1 MGDISVG
8 VDVGGTF
15 TDLVAVVDGEL
26 VTAKVPSVR
35 GEEARG
41 IAAALAA
48 AGVEVEA
55 VGVLAHGTT
64 VATNALLERRGARTA
79 LVTTEGFRDVIEIGR
94 QDRASLY
101 DLTAQKPASLVPRE
115 LRITVRERMG
125 PEGMVVPL
133 DDGSLRE
140 AVAAVAAA
148 EVEAVA
154 VCLLF
159 AFLHPEHERA
169 VGDALRVA
177 LPGVLVSLSSEL
189 LPEFREYERC
199 STTVAN
205 AYLAP
210 VLSAYLEKIEP
221 RPLVMQSS
229 GGVADVA
236 TAAARPA
243 SCVLSGPAAGVVGAA
258 FVAGAGGFED
268 VLTFDMGGT
277 STDVAAVLG
286 GEAQVTAES
295 VVAGVPIRF
304 PMVDVHTIGAGG
316 GSIAWLDDGGALR
329 VGPRSAGARPG
340 PASYGLGGE
349 AATVTDA
356 NLVLGYLADGAV
368 LGGEVRLDR
377 DLAERALAGLPVD
390 ESLHNRFNPSLRDWV
405 SNVTSSDAA
414 RRAIE
419 AAAGVVRVVEA
430 EMARALRVVS
440 VERGIDP
447 RGLALVAFGGAGPLH
462 ACALAEEARNG
473 ARPRSARLGN
483 AQRAGPRSG
492 RSPARL
498 RRRPVRGDGG
508 SGRAGPSRSGDAAA
522 GRRALPGP
530 VARIDRR
537 CRGVGVESGR
547 RARAPLRVPA
557 RRRARGRHAA
567 AGRDP
572 PAPAS
577 FLIEPRRGWDR
588 PRAVARISTAG
599 GSTFPSTGPARPSP
613 ARRSSSCPVRR
624 VSSGPAG
631 RESPTTPER
640 SSWSE
645 RGPGNALGDERRPCR
660 DRRGDGHGP
669 RPERVLVEHQGA
681 ARLFGRPV
689 RRGRTDGRP
698 GGAHPRPPRCDA
710 RVGRRRDRPRAG
722 AGRRSTSSTI
732 PSQAARTCR
741 TSRSSPRSRSTAR

>member
-1 MGDISVG
+1 MEDISVG

-15 TDLVAVVDGEL
+15 TDLVAVVDGDL
-26 VTAKVPSVR
+26 VSVKVPSVP

-48 AGVEVEA
+48 AGVEAGA

-101 DLTAQKPASLVPRE
+101 DLTAHKPASLVSRE

-125 PEGMVVPL
+125 PEGVVVPL
-133 DDGSLRE
+133 DDASLRE

-148 EVEAVA
+148 QVEAVA

-169 VGDALRVA
+169 VGDALRVS

-229 GGVADVA
+229 GGVADA
-236 TAAARPA
+236 ASAAARPA

-377 DLAERALAGLPVD
+377 ALAGEALARLPVD
-390 ESLHNRFNPSLRDWV
+390 ESLHNRFNPGLRDRV

-447 RGLALVAFGGAGPLH
+447 RRLALVAFGGAGPLH
-462 ACALAEEARNG
+462 ACALAEELAM
-473 ARPRSARLGN
+473 
-483 AQRAGPRSG
+483 
-492 RSPARL
+492 
-498 RRRPVRGDGG
+498 
-508 SGRAGPSRSGDAAA
+508 
-522 GRRALPGP
+522 
-530 VARIDRR
+530 
-537 CRGVGVESGR
+537 
-547 RARAPLRVPA
+547 
-557 RRRARGRHAA
+557 
-567 AGRDP
+567 
-572 PAPAS
+572 
-577 FLIEPRRGWDR
+577 
-588 PRAVARISTAG
+588 
-599 GSTFPSTGPARPSP
+599 
-613 ARRSSSCPVRR
+613 
-624 VSSGPAG
+624 
-631 RESPTTPER
+631 
-640 SSWSE
+640 
-645 RGPGNALGDERRPCR
+645 
-660 DRRGDGHGP
+660 
-669 RPERVLVEHQGA
+669 ERVLVPLASGMLSALGLAAADLRRDYVGGSFVEMEARAARDLPGA
-681 ARLFGRPV
+681 ATLRLV
-689 RRGRTDGRP
+689 
-698 GGAHPRPPRCDA
+698 DA
-710 RVGRRRDRPRAG
+710 RYRGQSHELTVDAEEWESNLAEEHERRYGFRPDAEPEAVTRRLVAILPRQRPSLPCRA
-722 AGRRSTSSTI
+722 RSTSPSSRRAHLDGGWLDLPVHGPGSAVTGPAIVELPGSTCLVRAGWSGE
-732 PSQAARTCR
+732 PDNAGTLVLERTWTR
-741 TSRSSPRSRSTAR
+741 

>member
-26 VTAKVPSVR
+26 VSAKVPSVP

-48 AGVEVEA
+48 AGVEAGA

-101 DLTAQKPASLVPRE
+101 DLTAHKPASLVSRE

-125 PEGMVVPL
+125 PEGVVVPL
-133 DDGSLRE
+133 DDASLRE

-169 VGDALRVA
+169 VGDALRVS

-229 GGVADVA
+229 GGVADA
-236 TAAARPA
+236 ASAAARPA

-286 GEAQVTAES
+286 GETQVTAES

-377 DLAERALAGLPVD
+377 ALAEEALARLPVD
-390 ESLHNRFNPSLRDWV
+390 ESLHNRFNPGLRDRV

-447 RGLALVAFGGAGPLH
+447 RRLALVAFGGAGPLH
-462 ACALAEEARNG
+462 ACALAEE
-473 ARPRSARLGN
+473 LGM
-483 AQRAGPRSG
+483 
-492 RSPARL
+492 
-498 RRRPVRGDGG
+498 
-508 SGRAGPSRSGDAAA
+508 
-522 GRRALPGP
+522 
-530 VARIDRR
+530 
-537 CRGVGVESGR
+537 
-547 RARAPLRVPA
+547 
-557 RRRARGRHAA
+557 
-567 AGRDP
+567 
-572 PAPAS
+572 
-577 FLIEPRRGWDR
+577 
-588 PRAVARISTAG
+588 
-599 GSTFPSTGPARPSP
+599 
-613 ARRSSSCPVRR
+613 
-624 VSSGPAG
+624 
-631 RESPTTPER
+631 
-640 SSWSE
+640 
-645 RGPGNALGDERRPCR
+645 
-660 DRRGDGHGP
+660 
-669 RPERVLVEHQGA
+669 ERVLVPLASGMLSALGLAAADLRRDYVGGSFVEMEARAARDLPGA
-681 ARLFGRPV
+681 ATLRLV
-689 RRGRTDGRP
+689 
-698 GGAHPRPPRCDA
+698 DA
-710 RVGRRRDRPRAG
+710 RYRGQSHELTVDAEEWESNLAEEHERRYGFRPDAEPEAVTRRLVAILPRQRPSLPSRA
-722 AGRRSTSSTI
+722 RSTSPSSRRAHLDGGWLDLPVHGPGSAVTGPAIVELPGSTCLVRAGWSGE
-732 PSQAARTCR
+732 PDNAGTLVLERTWTR
-741 TSRSSPRSRSTAR
+741 

>member
-1 MGDISVG
+1 MEGISVG

-15 TDLVAVVDGEL
+15 TDLVGIVDGEL
-26 VTAKVPSVR
+26 VTAKVPSVP
-35 GEEARG
+35 GAEARG

-48 AGVEVEA
+48 AGVEAGA

-79 LVTTEGFRDVIEIGR
+79 LVTTEGFRDVIEIAR

-101 DLTAQKPASLVPRE
+101 DLTAHKPAPLVSRE
-115 LRITVRERMG
+115 LRFTVRERMG
-125 PEGMVVPL
+125 PEGVVVPL
-133 DDGSLRE
+133 DDASLQA
-140 AVAAVAAA
+140 AVGAVAAA
-148 EVEAVA
+148 GVEAVA

-159 AFLHPEHERA
+159 SFLHPEHERA
-169 VGDALRVA
+169 VGDALGAA
-177 LPGVLVSLSSEL
+177 LPGVRISLSSEL

-210 VLSAYLEKIEP
+210 VVSAYLEKIEP

-229 GGVADVA
+229 GGVADA
-236 TAAARPA
+236 ASAAARPA

-340 PASYGLGGE
+340 PACYGLGGD

-368 LGGEVRLDR
+368 LGGEVTLDR

-390 ESLHNRFNPSLRDWV
+390 ESLHKRSNPGLRDWV
-405 SNVTSSDAA
+405 SNATSSDAA
-414 RRAIE
+414 GRATE

-462 ACALAEEARNG
+462 ACALAEE
-473 ARPRSARLGN
+473 LGM
-483 AQRAGPRSG
+483 
-492 RSPARL
+492 
-498 RRRPVRGDGG
+498 
-508 SGRAGPSRSGDAAA
+508 
-522 GRRALPGP
+522 
-530 VARIDRR
+530 
-537 CRGVGVESGR
+537 
-547 RARAPLRVPA
+547 
-557 RRRARGRHAA
+557 
-567 AGRDP
+567 
-572 PAPAS
+572 
-577 FLIEPRRGWDR
+577 
-588 PRAVARISTAG
+588 
-599 GSTFPSTGPARPSP
+599 
-613 ARRSSSCPVRR
+613 
-624 VSSGPAG
+624 
-631 RESPTTPER
+631 
-640 SSWSE
+640 
-645 RGPGNALGDERRPCR
+645 
-660 DRRGDGHGP
+660 
-669 RPERVLVEHQGA
+669 ERVLVPLASGMLSALGLAAADLRRDDVGGSFEEMEARAARDLPGA
-681 ARLFGRPV
+681 ATLRLVDARYGGQSHELTVVAEEWEANLAEEHERRYGFRPDAEPEIV
-689 RRGRTDGRP
+689 TRRLVAILPRQHPSLPRQARLTPHSSRRAHVDGGWLDLPVHGPGSAVSGPAIVELPGSTCLVRP
-698 GGAHPRPPRCDA
+698 GWSGEPDDA
-710 RVGRRRDRPRAG
+710 GTLVLE
-722 AGRRSTSSTI
+722 RS
-732 PSQAARTCR
+732 
-741 TSRSSPRSRSTAR
+741 

>member
-1 MGDISVG
+1 MEGISVG

-15 TDLVAVVDGEL
+15 TDLVAIADDEL
-26 VTAKVPSVR
+26 VSAKVPSVP

-41 IAAALAA
+41 VAAALAA
-48 AGVEVEA
+48 AGVEAAA

-79 LVTTEGFRDVIEIGR
+79 LVTTEGFRDVLEIAR

-101 DLTAQKPASLVPRE
+101 DLTAHKPTSLVSRE
-115 LRITVRERMG
+115 LRFTVRERMG
-125 PEGMVVPL
+125 PEGVVVPL
-133 DDGSLRE
+133 DGASLE
-140 AVAAVAAA
+140 AAVGAVAAA

-159 AFLHPEHERA
+159 SFLHPEHERA

-177 LPGVLVSLSSEL
+177 LPGVRVSLSSEL

-199 STTVAN
+199 STTAAN

-210 VLSAYLEKIEP
+210 VLSAYLEEIEP
-221 RPLVMQSS
+221 LPLVMQSS
-229 GGVADVA
+229 GGVADA
-236 TAAARPA
+236 ASAAARPA

-340 PASYGLGGE
+340 PACYGLGGE

-368 LGGEVRLDR
+368 LGGEVTLDR
-377 DLAERALAGLPVD
+377 DLAARALAGLPVE
-390 ESLHNRFNPSLRDWV
+390 ESLHKRSNPGLRDWV
-405 SNVTSSDAA
+405 SNATSSDAA
-414 RRAIE
+414 GRAAE

-462 ACALAEEARNG
+462 ACALAEE
-473 ARPRSARLGN
+473 LGM
-483 AQRAGPRSG
+483 
-492 RSPARL
+492 
-498 RRRPVRGDGG
+498 
-508 SGRAGPSRSGDAAA
+508 
-522 GRRALPGP
+522 
-530 VARIDRR
+530 
-537 CRGVGVESGR
+537 
-547 RARAPLRVPA
+547 
-557 RRRARGRHAA
+557 
-567 AGRDP
+567 
-572 PAPAS
+572 
-577 FLIEPRRGWDR
+577 
-588 PRAVARISTAG
+588 
-599 GSTFPSTGPARPSP
+599 
-613 ARRSSSCPVRR
+613 
-624 VSSGPAG
+624 
-631 RESPTTPER
+631 
-640 SSWSE
+640 
-645 RGPGNALGDERRPCR
+645 
-660 DRRGDGHGP
+660 
-669 RPERVLVEHQGA
+669 ERVLVPLASGMLSALGLAVADLRRDDVGRSFKEMEARAARDLPGA
-681 ARLFGRPV
+681 ATLRLVDARYRGQSHELTVEAEEWESNLAEEHERRYGFRPDAEPEIV
-689 RRGRTDGRP
+689 TRRLVAILPRQRPSLPCEARLTPPSSHRAHLDGGWLDLPVHGPGSAVSGPAIVELPGSTCLVRP
-698 GGAHPRPPRCDA
+698 GWSGEPDDA
-710 RVGRRRDRPRAG
+710 GTLVLE
-722 AGRRSTSSTI
+722 RS
-732 PSQAARTCR
+732 
-741 TSRSSPRSRSTAR
+741 